1 LRATLAVRDRNRQH
15 RALHAGEQHRWRTL
29 DDDETRAPLEL
40 FGAVAY
46 EARPVPGSGD
56 ELTQRRQHLAAI
68 AHAEREGLGA
78 REELGE
84 LLAQLGI
91 EQDRFRP
98 ALAGAEHVAVREAAA
113 HHEAAELRE
122 RGAA

>member
-1 LRATLAVRDRNRQH
+1 MA
-15 RALHAGEQHRWRTL
+15 TL

-68 AHAEREGLGA
+68 AHAERERLGA

-98 ALAGAEHVAVREAAA
+98 ALAGPSTSPYEKPPHITRPLNSASAA
-113 HHEAAELRE
+113 RP
-122 RGAA
+122 